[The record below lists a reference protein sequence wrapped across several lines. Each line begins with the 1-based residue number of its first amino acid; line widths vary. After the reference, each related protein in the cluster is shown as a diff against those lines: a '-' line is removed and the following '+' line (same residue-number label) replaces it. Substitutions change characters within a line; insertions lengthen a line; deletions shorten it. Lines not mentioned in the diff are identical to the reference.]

1 MFIGFSV
8 YILLFVVGLIFMYG
22 ITGSGKTF
30 TMNGSSSNPGLL
42 PRCLDVLFNSI
53 SDVQTERSV
62 CTTFGVS
69 LLYIAVNQRKE
80 HSEKATIGDSLVLL
94 KKLNWPD
101 FLLSFRY
108 RSCPPLVQ
116 YKKVAAV

>member
-1 MFIGFSV
+1 
-8 YILLFVVGLIFMYG
+8 MYG

-62 CTTFGVS
+62 STAFALPLHTPPKHADLGV
-69 LLYIAVNQRKE
+69 A
-80 HSEKATIGDSLVLL
+80 LVG
-94 KKLNWPD
+94 
-101 FLLSFRY
+101 
-108 RSCPPLVQ
+108 SCFWGPLWV
-116 YKKVAAV
+116 

>member
-1 MFIGFSV
+1 
-8 YILLFVVGLIFMYG
+8 MYG

-62 CTTFGVS
+62 SRAFALPLC
-69 LLYIAVNQRKE
+69 L
-80 HSEKATIGDSLVLL
+80 
-94 KKLNWPD
+94 
-101 FLLSFRY
+101 FRAL
-108 RSCPPLVQ
+108 PLFVCCIE
-116 YKKVAAV
+116 

>member
-1 MFIGFSV
+1 
-8 YILLFVVGLIFMYG
+8 MYG

-62 CTTFGVS
+62 STIFPS
-69 LLYIAVNQRKE
+69 IHILPKINANNFKSKLLQVPAE
-80 HSEKATIGDSLVLL
+80 SFALSFSEKTD
-94 KKLNWPD
+94 LNQNFYLPI
-101 FLLSFRY
+101 
-108 RSCPPLVQ
+108 
-116 YKKVAAV
+116 